1 MNKYIVELIATFF
14 LVLIIGLTA
23 VLGLAGDFAP
33 LAIGVGL
40 VVLVYMGGHISKA
53 HYNPAVTLGVYIRG
67 RCSGKEVLPYFLAEF
82 IGAALAALVVRGVFA
97 GQVTHKQVTH
107 NGLTANIEMWTP
119 GASGPIIAAEAGPII
134 AAEALF
140 TFLLVFVI
148 LNVGFSKRTA
158 SNEFYGIAIGF
169 TVLAGAFTVGGI
181 SLGSFNPAV
190 TFALAIMGKMQWSDT
205 WMHLLPQVLGAV
217 LAAFTFKGLYPDDK

>member
-97 GQVTHKQVTH
+97 GQVTH

-119 GASGPIIAAEAGPII
+119 GASGPII

>member
-53 HYNPAVTLGVYIRG
+53 HYNPAVTLAIYIRG
-67 RCSGKEVLPYFLAEF
+67 RCPGKEVLPYFLAEF

-97 GQVTHKQVTH
+97 GHV
-107 NGLTANIEMWTP
+107 TANGNPADIAMWTP
-119 GASGPIIAAEAGPII
+119 GASGPII

-148 LNVGFSKRTA
+148 LNVGFSKHTA

-190 TFALAIMGKMQWSDT
+190 TFAFAIMGKMQWADT

-217 LAAFTFKGLYPDDK
+217 LAAFTYKGLHPDDK